1 MKHSVLLV
9 EDNAAFA
16 TMLVSLLQLNG
27 YTVSLASHGREA
39 LSMLVSETPCV
50 ILLDLQMPEMDGYAF
65 LHALRQQRPAA
76 PLPVVILTADEQAAA
91 RLEQQQVAV
100 VRKPF
105 PFATLLAVIHQYC
118 HN

>member
-1 MKHSVLLV
+1 MNHSVLLV

-16 TMLVSLLQLNG
+16 TMLVSLLQLHG

-39 LSMLVSETPCV
+39 LTVLASQTPCV

-65 LHALRQQRPAA
+65 LNALRQQRPAA
-76 PLPVVILTADEQAAA
+76 PLPVVILTADVQAAA
-91 RLEQQQVAV
+91 PFEQQQVPV

-105 PFATLLAVIHQYC
+105 PFATLLALIHQYC